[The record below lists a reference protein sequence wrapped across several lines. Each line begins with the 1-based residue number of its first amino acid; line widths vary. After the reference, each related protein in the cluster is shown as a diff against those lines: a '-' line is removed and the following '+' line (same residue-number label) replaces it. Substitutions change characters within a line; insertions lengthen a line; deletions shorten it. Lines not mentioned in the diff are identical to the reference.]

1 MQINITGHHIDVT
14 EALRTYVSEKMTK
27 LERHFDHVT
36 NVHVILT
43 IEKQVQKA
51 EATVHVSGQ
60 DLFAQSETAD
70 MYASIDGL
78 IDKLDRQIIKH
89 KEKMG
94 DHNQKSGGVKNMV
107 IEEVEEA

>member
-14 EALRTYVSEKMTK
+14 DALRTYVSEKLEK

-43 IEKQVQKA
+43 VEKQQQKA
-51 EATVHVSGQ
+51 EAKVHVSGA
-60 DLFAQSETAD
+60 DLFAHHESED

-78 IDKLDRQIIKH
+78 VDKLDRQIVKH
-89 KEKMG
+89 KEKIS
-94 DHNQKSGGVKNMV
+94 DHNRKSGGVKNMT
-107 IEEVEEA
+107 A

>member
-1 MQINITGHHIDVT
+1 MQINITGHHIDIT
-14 EALRTYVSEKMTK
+14 EPLRTYVLEKMTK

-43 IEKQVQKA
+43 VEKQVQKA
-51 EATVHVSGQ
+51 EATVHVSGS
-60 DLFAQSETAD
+60 DLFALNETAD

-89 KEKMG
+89 KEKMN
-94 DHNQKSGGVKNMV
+94 DHHKKSGGVKHMDL
-107 IEEVEEA
+107 EEEA

>member
-43 IEKQVQKA
+43 VEKQIQKA
-51 EATVHVSGQ
+51 EANVHVSGA
-60 DLFAQSETAD
+60 DLFAQHETAD

-89 KEKMG
+89 KEKMN
-94 DHNQKSGGVKNMV
+94 DHNKKSGGVKNMA
-107 IEEVEEA
+107 VEEEA